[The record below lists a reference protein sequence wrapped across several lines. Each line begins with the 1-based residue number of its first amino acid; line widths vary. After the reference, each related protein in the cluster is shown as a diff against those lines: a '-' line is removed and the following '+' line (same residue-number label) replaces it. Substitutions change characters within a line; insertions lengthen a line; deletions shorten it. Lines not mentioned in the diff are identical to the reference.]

1 MKLPFEKMSPRL
13 LLAVLALALP
23 MAATPALA
31 SGPACS
37 GTCPQASG
45 TLQVS
50 ATIDSGITLSFSSD
64 TGSGVT
70 LGGTTTAATLAF
82 GEFSQ
87 YANTSLAS
95 GATKDTGSPSWCT
108 SCGWY
113 VSSPFNLTV
122 NVSNMTSNDYEL
134 QAALQASPSSGETVA
149 LGTTVASAL
158 ALTTSA
164 QSVTSTANYGQN
176 TYYAALGFPTG
187 DSSGSGGSISDTIA
201 VTAIPQ

>member
-31 SGPACS
+31 SGPTCGSTPCS
-37 GTCPQASG
+37 ASG
-45 TLQVS
+45 TLTVS

-70 LGGTTTAATLAF
+70 LGGNATQATLAF

-87 YANTSLAS
+87 YGNTSMSA
-95 GATKDTGSPSWCT
+95 GATKDTGSPGSWCS

-134 QAALQASPSSGETVA
+134 QAALQTGPSIGETVG
-149 LGTTVASAL
+149 LGTAVSSATLLTASPL
-158 ALTTSA
+158 SIT
-164 QSVTSTANYGQN
+164 TANYGQS
-176 TYYAALGFPTG
+176 TYYVALGFQTG
-187 DSSGSGGSISDTIA
+187 NQSGSGGSISDTIG